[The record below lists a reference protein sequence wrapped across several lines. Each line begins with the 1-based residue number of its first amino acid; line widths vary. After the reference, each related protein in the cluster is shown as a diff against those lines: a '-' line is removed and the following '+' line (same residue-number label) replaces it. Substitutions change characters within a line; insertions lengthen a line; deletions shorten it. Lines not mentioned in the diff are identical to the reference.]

1 MEPRQFSGE
10 RQALEICT
18 AEPFAC
24 QIDITILYRIKG
36 QVPRNISIVWLHVRD
51 CSESNWQALGIV
63 KSASYLFFLSKQSEW
78 WRPIDDNPRTARVQL
93 HRHGE
98 DVARLVRTEPDPLLA
113 LAIVFVFVDAN
124 ILRITFNENW
134 SHGEMFGGVRSLI
147 GLDSIPL
154 TLSRV
159 FHSANEDGRQAICF
173 LASDFG
179 MCLGCV
185 ARYLYGHRDR
195 DLWEPVIRHREET
208 IKKELRPSTVRA
220 LEVSVS

>member
-1 MEPRQFSGE
+1 M
-10 RQALEICT
+10 
-18 AEPFAC
+18 
-24 QIDITILYRIKG
+24 
-36 QVPRNISIVWLHVRD
+36 
-51 CSESNWQALGIV
+51 V

-78 WRPIDDNPRTARVQL
+78 WRPIDDNPRIARVQL

-98 DVARLVRTEPDPLLA
+98 NVARLVRTEPDPLLA

-147 GLDSIPL
+147 GLDSIPEA
-154 TLSRV
+154 LSRV

-220 LEVSVS
+220 LERSMSKKGSEVRSYLRFYSCNGNKTISSRAQYLLRALYRDHRPTKCLPCEAP